1 MIALIWHKNPCIV
14 SSRTGGHMETWEK
27 ILVGAIGV
35 LILLLVRPG
44 IKQAFQQTGK
54 ASRSDWMG
62 LLFPLGLVILF
73 VIILLSFA

>member
-1 MIALIWHKNPCIV
+1 
-14 SSRTGGHMETWEK
+14 METWEK

-35 LILLLVRPG
+35 FILLLVRPG
-44 IKQAFQQTGK
+44 IKKAFEQTSK

-73 VIILLSFA
+73 VILLLSFA